1 VTVNSATL
9 YDFIAQNRPEVI
21 AALQTAI
28 AEPGP
33 HIQQAVNAFTAAVA
47 SGHRKVDKC
56 SISGLLLEAYSRA
69 ESEAVAEDARGL
81 VANAVFR
88 SRELSAL
95 EREVEGSGIFDREL
109 SEGDFRVASLD
120 GFLDFDPATAAGRGR
135 WIQLQRI
142 LTVYFSKPGNK
153 KKSEKKAEKK
163 WRQLQVQPVSKFI
176 PMEKKAFRLWKQ
188 AGGDIT
194 DSSRIK
200 IVKKRFG
207 KELKSAYKS
216 YKRVEAANG
225 DKDDGLEKDWGKFCK
240 VLEKVGRAL
249 EDEDSSSSD
258 ESDAVDQQ
266 SNRTA
271 GRKKKTTIGAEECLE
286 YFCLGTC
293 TYGARCKYGHDGVEN
308 SKRLEVADGDDNCLQ
323 YLKYGN
329 CRRKEKGNCPLV
341 HDPGVLD
348 AMDKDERPAP
358 GMLTSDQHSAVVS
371 YAEANSLDASKVSW
385 ETVKADG
392 GLGEWLKPKKDSMPK
407 VFPVLKPR
415 VKVDAARGG
424 IHMAIC
430 AAQDEEY

>member
-1 VTVNSATL
+1 
-9 YDFIAQNRPEVI
+9 
-21 AALQTAI
+21 
-28 AEPGP
+28 
-33 HIQQAVNAFTAAVA
+33 
-47 SGHRKVDKC
+47 
-56 SISGLLLEAYSRA
+56 
-69 ESEAVAEDARGL
+69 
-81 VANAVFR
+81 
-88 SRELSAL
+88 
-95 EREVEGSGIFDREL
+95 
-109 SEGDFRVASLD
+109 
-120 GFLDFDPATAAGRGR
+120 
-135 WIQLQRI
+135 
-142 LTVYFSKPGNK
+142 
-153 KKSEKKAEKK
+153 
-163 WRQLQVQPVSKFI
+163 
-176 PMEKKAFRLWKQ
+176 
-188 AGGDIT
+188 
-194 DSSRIK
+194 
-200 IVKKRFG
+200 
-207 KELKSAYKS
+207 
-216 YKRVEAANG
+216 
-225 DKDDGLEKDWGKFCK
+225 
-240 VLEKVGRAL
+240 
-249 EDEDSSSSD
+249 
-258 ESDAVDQQ
+258 VDQQ

-271 GRKKKTTIGAEECLE
+271 GRKKKTTIGAEECFE